1 MIATIAPHCT
11 GGRALWWAANRP
23 KFSDIYVGQFCDVL
37 LSRLRLYFL
46 KLLCSTAPSSWEQ
59 APYFSSRDLNR
70 ALMVRPDNL
79 SHARQAN
86 FKKLATGVGGK
97 FVPGPFMY

>member
-1 MIATIAPHCT
+1 
-11 GGRALWWAANRP
+11 
-23 KFSDIYVGQFCDVL
+23 
-37 LSRLRLYFL
+37 
-46 KLLCSTAPSSWEQ
+46 
-59 APYFSSRDLNR
+59 
-70 ALMVRPDNL
+70 MVRPDNL